1 MTNLGTSTVPREEY
15 KWIPFASEVPVPI
28 IVPGEE
34 YERIPLAS
42 CAGAAEESPG
52 QLVLPGLPAGCQA
65 QGPDMLVP
73 PP

>member
-1 MTNLGTSTVPREEY
+1 MSGSCSLVKY
-15 KWIPFASEVPVPI
+15 Y